1 MTAKGFFI
9 AGTDTGIGKTCVTV
23 ALMEEFKKQGYKVA
37 GMKPIASGADKKN
50 GSLRNED
57 AELIQQACSESIDYE
72 LINPVVFELPVS
84 PHIAAKQMNQ
94 AIDLEKIEGCYQQ
107 LASNNDLVIVE
118 GVGGWRVPISDEQ
131 SMADLAKN
139 LGLPVI
145 LVVGFRL
152 GCISHAI
159 LTADAIKTDGLNLFG
174 WVSNRVEED
183 YLLPEESLETLRKNI
198 DGPYLA
204 DLPFSQNSAAKLH
217 VQDSNMLLDSN
228 SL

>member
-1 MTAKGFFI
+1 MMMKGFFI

-23 ALMEEFKKQGYKVA
+23 ALMEEYKKQGYKVA
-37 GMKPIASGADKKN
+37 GMKPIASGADKKK

-57 AELIQQACSESIDYE
+57 AELIQQACSEPIDYE

-84 PHIAAKQMNQ
+84 PHIAAKQAKQ
-94 AIDLEKIEGCYQQ
+94 SIELEEIQNCYQQ
-107 LASNNDLVIVE
+107 LASNNDVVIVE

-131 SMADLAKN
+131 SMADLAKK

-152 GCISHAI
+152 GCLNHAI
-159 LTADAIKTDGLNLFG
+159 LTAEAIGTDGLNLFG
-174 WVSNRVEED
+174 WISNRLETD
-183 YLLPEESLETLRKNI
+183 YLLPGESLETLKKSI
-198 DGPYLA
+198 KSPYLA
-204 DLPFSQNSAAKLH
+204 DLPFGQNSVAKLE

>member
-50 GSLRNED
+50 DCLRNED

-94 AIDLEKIEGCYQQ
+94 AIDLEEIEGCYQQ

-118 GVGGWRVPISDEQ
+118 GVGGWRVPISNEQ

-159 LTADAIKTDGLNLFG
+159 LTADAIRTDGLNLFG
-174 WVSNRVEED
+174 WVSNRLEED
-183 YLLPEESLETLRKNI
+183 YLLPEESLETLKKNI
-198 DGPYLA
+198 DSPYLA
-204 DLPFSQNSAAKLH
+204 DLPFGQNSAAKLH

>member
-1 MTAKGFFI
+1 MMAKGFFI

-23 ALMEEFKKQGYKVA
+23 VLMQEFKKQGYKVA

-57 AELIQQACSESIDYE
+57 AELIQQACSEPIDYE

-84 PHIAAKQMNQ
+84 PHIAAKQMQ
-94 AIDLEKIEGCYQQ
+94 QTIDLTEVADCYQQ

-131 SMADLAKN
+131 SMADLAKK
-139 LGLPVI
+139 LDLPVI

-152 GCISHAI
+152 GCINHAI
-159 LTADAIKTDGLNLFG
+159 LTAEAIKTDGLSLFG
-174 WVSNRVEED
+174 WISNRLEED
-183 YLLPEESLETLRKNI
+183 YLLAEESLETLKKTI
-198 DGPYLA
+198 KSPYLA
-204 DLPFSQNSAAKLH
+204 NLPFGQNSAAKLE